1 MTADEIQQ
9 VAKRQEQF
17 AVLLEMGVE
26 YQQIKAI
33 VKRRVSLH

>member
-17 AVLLEMGVE
+17 AVLLEIGMD
-26 YQQIKAI
+26 YQQIKTI
-33 VKRRVSLH
+33 VKRRVSLR